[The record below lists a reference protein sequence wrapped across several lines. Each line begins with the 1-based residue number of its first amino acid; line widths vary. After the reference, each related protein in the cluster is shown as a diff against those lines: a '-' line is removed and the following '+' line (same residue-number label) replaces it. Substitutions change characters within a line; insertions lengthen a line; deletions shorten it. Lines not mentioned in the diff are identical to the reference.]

1 MGLPVEDNTCVKIC
15 FLLKI
20 TREYTYFVGSGF
32 FFQCRLSV
40 ERLLNVLISVLDVMG
55 EEECSLRNAWRLYYV
70 PWTPPV
76 REALKDEEAKSTAW
90 SYRGIHSTLRIQQ

>member
-1 MGLPVEDNTCVKIC
+1 MGLPVEDNTFVKIC

-32 FFQCRLSV
+32 FFQSRLSV
-40 ERLLNVLISVLDVMG
+40 ERLLNVLLSVLDVMG

-76 REALKDEEAKSTAW
+76 REALKDKEAKSTAW
-90 SYRGIHSTLRIQQ
+90 AYRGIHSTLRIKQ